1 MIAASVVIA
10 TALVASRLT
19 RNHTPSLPLGVYWL
33 RPGLPVTRGA
43 LVDFPI
49 PSKVRALIADRY
61 LPARFH
67 LLKRVVALEG
77 DVVCFARGRYV
88 VNGVSISEIAAH
100 DSLGRPLPTFD
111 FCGRVTAGTA
121 FVATPVASS
130 LDSRYFGPVPLSAL
144 TVASP
149 LWTS

>member
-1 MIAASVVIA
+1 M
-10 TALVASRLT
+10 LASRLT
-19 RNHTPSLPLGVYWL
+19 RNYTPSLCVGVYWL
-33 RPGLPVTRGA
+33 RPGVPVMRGA

-49 PSKVRALIADRY
+49 PANARSLIADRY

-77 DVVCFARGRYV
+77 DVVCLAGGQYV
-88 VNGVSISEIAAH
+88 VNGESISQIANQ
-100 DSLGRPLPTFD
+100 DSIGRPLPAFG
-111 FCGRVTAGTA
+111 FCGPVPAGTA

-144 TVASP
+144 TVVSP

>member
-1 MIAASVVIA
+1 VVE
-10 TALVASRLT
+10 
-19 RNHTPSLPLGVYWL
+19 
-33 RPGLPVTRGA
+33 
-43 LVDFPI
+43 FPI
-49 PSKVRALIADRY
+49 PSNAQSLIADRY

-77 DVVCFARGRYV
+77 DVVCLEGGRYV
-88 VNGVSISEIAAH
+88 VNGVPISEIASH
-100 DSLGRPLPTFD
+100 DSIGRPLPAFG
-111 FCGRVTAGTA
+111 FCGPVGAGTA

-130 LDSRYFGPVPLSAL
+130 LDSRYFGPVPISAL